1 MGIVLAKN
9 FKGHHFWIPPIP
21 EQENKMKELGYSED
35 DVKKLGIFYDKN
47 QHKKGMVKIDAMF
60 VPATPAN
67 SVNLVGLKNKIDN
80 EIIQK

>member
-35 DVKKLGIFYDKN
+35 DLKKLGICYDKN
-47 QHKKGMVKIDAMF
+47 
-60 VPATPAN
+60 
-67 SVNLVGLKNKIDN
+67 
-80 EIIQK
+80 